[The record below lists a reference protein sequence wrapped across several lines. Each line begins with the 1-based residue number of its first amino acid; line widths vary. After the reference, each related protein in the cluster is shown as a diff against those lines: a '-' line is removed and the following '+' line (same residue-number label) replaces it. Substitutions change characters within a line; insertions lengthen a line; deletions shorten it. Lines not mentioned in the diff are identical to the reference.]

1 MVLPDLQE
9 IKHLRDLFFFYIKTR
24 AHPFCRLWASCAGG
38 PQPMP
43 PGDGHCSTVLSVD
56 AAVEVGRRLIASGG
70 QLGDGC
76 IKIWEFRDAP
86 SDSPGA
92 AMAVGTHAARMP
104 MPDLMDTL

>member
-1 MVLPDLQE
+1 MQIVG
-9 IKHLRDLFFFYIKTR
+9 ILRGRPTAD
-24 AHPFCRLWASCAGG
+24 A
-38 PQPMP
+38 